1 MQWHCLILSEKN
13 RVVGLLLSPCG
24 STLCYK
30 FDQGWVKLTDVFT
43 TKRRCSVPKAT
54 QVGSVVWRYGVTH
67 SPPCCFFFIHKIRI
81 SVLRLILS
89 TQFFTADGQTSVADK
104 LSSYS
109 IYVLFDKSMKFL
121 PHAQHTIRFIFRY
134 EGKSDLTYEDVRSC
148 FDTQSRPCYAAAK
161 LPYITNTILVTP
173 AQITVLEKV
182 VLLWFCCST
191 VIISSH
197 ASDFCCCG

>member
-1 MQWHCLILSEKN
+1 MCSQQN
-13 RVVGLLLSPCG
+13 GVVVCQKLRRLVQSFEDMG
-24 STLCYK
+24 SHI
-30 FDQGWVKLTDVFT
+30 VH
-43 TKRRCSVPKAT
+43 P
-54 QVGSVVWRYGVTH
+54 VV
-67 SPPCCFFFIHKIRI
+67 FFIHKIRI

-121 PHAQHTIRFIFRY
+121 PQAQHAIRFIFRY
-134 EGKSDLTYEDVRSC
+134 EGKSDLTYEDVCSR

-182 VLLWFCCST
+182 VLL
-191 VIISSH
+191 
-197 ASDFCCCG
+197 